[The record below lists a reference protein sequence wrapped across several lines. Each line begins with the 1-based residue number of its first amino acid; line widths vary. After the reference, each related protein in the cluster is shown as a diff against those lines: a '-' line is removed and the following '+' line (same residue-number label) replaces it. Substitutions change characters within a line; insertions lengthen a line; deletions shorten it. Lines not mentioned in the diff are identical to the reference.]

1 MTGDQWPLS
10 RLFNWC
16 RPTDPRPSFR
26 ACFCIDRSIR
36 STKIPAKKKNAPL
49 SGGEWFFRI
58 FGKCDFEFLS
68 FFFFFFLEMLTP
80 LEKASS
86 MRNAMEKSVYGKRF
100 KSIYPSSDIRPFN
113 STFNVINLSIN
124 LSNNFNLSS
133 MLLS

>member
-1 MTGDQWPLS
+1 MHAFVSIDPSEARKSVRKKRTHPCLEESGFS
-10 RLFNWC
+10 LF
-16 RPTDPRPSFR
+16 
-26 ACFCIDRSIR
+26 
-36 STKIPAKKKNAPL
+36 L
-49 SGGEWFFRI
+49 
-58 FGKCDFEFLS
+58 
-68 FFFFFFLEMLTP
+68 FFFLEMLTP

>member
-1 MTGDQWPLS
+1 
-10 RLFNWC
+10 
-16 RPTDPRPSFR
+16 
-26 ACFCIDRSIR
+26 
-36 STKIPAKKKNAPL
+36 
-49 SGGEWFFRI
+49 
-58 FGKCDFEFLS
+58 
-68 FFFFFFLEMLTP
+68 MLTP

>member
-1 MTGDQWPLS
+1 MS
-10 RLFNWC
+10 
-16 RPTDPRPSFR
+16 
-26 ACFCIDRSIR
+26 ADRSSSIIPCMLLYR
-36 STKIPAKKKNAPL
+36 SIHPKHENPCEKKERTLIWRRVIFQN
-49 SGGEWFFRI
+49 FRKVR
-58 FGKCDFEFLS
+58 FRVSL

>member
-1 MTGDQWPLS
+1 MHAFVSIDPSEARKSVRKKRTHPCLEESDFS
-10 RLFNWC
+10 EFSESAISSFSLF
-16 RPTDPRPSFR
+16 
-26 ACFCIDRSIR
+26 
-36 STKIPAKKKNAPL
+36 L
-49 SGGEWFFRI
+49 
-58 FGKCDFEFLS
+58 
-68 FFFFFFLEMLTP
+68 FFFFLEMLTP

>member
-1 MTGDQWPLS
+1 MHAFVSIDPSEARKSVRKKRTHPYLEESDFS
-10 RLFNWC
+10 EFSESAISSFSLF
-16 RPTDPRPSFR
+16 
-26 ACFCIDRSIR
+26 
-36 STKIPAKKKNAPL
+36 L
-49 SGGEWFFRI
+49 
-58 FGKCDFEFLS
+58 
-68 FFFFFFLEMLTP
+68 FFFFLEMLTP

>member
-1 MTGDQWPLS
+1 MHAFVS
-10 RLFNWC
+10 I
-16 RPTDPRPSFR
+16 DPSEARKSVRKKRTHPYLEESDFSE
-26 ACFCIDRSIR
+26 FSESGISI
-36 STKIPAKKKNAPL
+36 
-49 SGGEWFFRI
+49 F
-58 FGKCDFEFLS
+58 S

-124 LSNNFNLSS
+124 L
-133 MLLS
+133 